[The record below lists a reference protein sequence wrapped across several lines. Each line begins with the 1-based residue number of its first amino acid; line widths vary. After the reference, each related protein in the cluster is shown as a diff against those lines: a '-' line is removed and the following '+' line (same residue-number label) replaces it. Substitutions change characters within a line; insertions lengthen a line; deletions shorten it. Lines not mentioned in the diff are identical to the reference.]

1 MLTPEEKEN
10 IYRVAYVPEH
20 IISLMVLVSRGEPFL
35 VENFLYY
42 AGDNWLIFVGY
53 PLDGSFSLDTCEAVL
68 TGLRK
73 RFRPEYLWFIGET
86 IPPSLTSN
94 YTERE
99 SDQYY
104 KLDLSSFRIRNELSR
119 ALRKVSPSLRIER
132 TRTMSQ
138 QHTEL
143 SDEFIS
149 REKPSPRIKA
159 FFLAMP
165 DYVSRSPTAVVLN
178 GWSDKGELSAFYV
191 VELGAKAFAT
201 YVVGC
206 HSKKHYTPHASD
218 LLFLEMIRLSQESE
232 KASIHLGLGVNP
244 GIRRFKEKWGGVP
257 FLKYEFC
264 EQRAGHPMTS
274 FLRSIEGKL

>member
-1 MLTPEEKEN
+1 MLTSEEEEN

-20 IISLMVLVSRGEPFL
+20 IVSLMVLVSRGEPFL
-35 VENFLYY
+35 IENFLYY

-86 IPPSLTSN
+86 IPPSLASN
-94 YTERE
+94 CTERE

-104 KLDLSSFRIRNELSR
+104 KLDLSSLKLNSDLRR
-119 ALRKVSPSLRIER
+119 ALRKTSPSLSIER
-132 TRTMSQ
+132 SRTMAH
-138 QHTEL
+138 QHAEL

-149 REKPSPRIKA
+149 RENPSPRIKA
-159 FFLAMP
+159 FYLAMP
-165 DYVSRSPTAVVLN
+165 DYVSRSPTAVVLD
-178 GWSDKGELSAFYV
+178 GWSSKGELSAYYV

-206 HSKKHYTPHASD
+206 HSKKHYVPHASD
-218 LLFLEMIRLSQESE
+218 LLFLEMIHLSQESV
-232 KASIHLGLGVNP
+232 KNSIHLGLGVNP
-244 GIRRFKEKWGGVP
+244 GIRRFKEKWGGLP

-274 FLRSIEGKL
+274 FLRSVAGKR

>member
-1 MLTPEEKEN
+1 MLTPEAEQH
-10 IYRVAYVPEH
+10 IYSAAYVPEH
-20 IISLMVLVSRGEPFL
+20 IVSLMVLVSRGEPFL
-35 VENFLYY
+35 IENFLYY
-42 AGDNWLIFVGY
+42 AGANWLIFVGY
-53 PLDGSFSLDTCEAVL
+53 PLDGSFSFDACEAAL

-86 IPPSLTSN
+86 IPPSLASN
-94 YTERE
+94 CTERE

-104 KLDLSSFRIRNELSR
+104 KLDLLSLTIKSDLR
-119 ALRKVSPSLRIER
+119 RVLRKTSPSLRIER
-132 TRTMSQ
+132 SRTMSR
-138 QHTEL
+138 QHAEL
-143 SDEFIS
+143 SDEFIR
-149 REKPSPRIKA
+149 REKPSARIKA

-178 GWSDKGELSAFYV
+178 GWSDKGELSAYYV
-191 VELGAKAFAT
+191 AELGANTFAT

-218 LLFLEMIRLSQESE
+218 LLFLEMIRLAQESG
-232 KASIHLGLGVNP
+232 KTSIHLGLGVNP

-264 EQRAGHPMTS
+264 EQRAGHLINS
-274 FLRSIEGKL
+274 FLRSIQGKL

>member
-1 MLTPEEKEN
+1 MLTPEQEDH

-20 IISLMVLVSRGEPFL
+20 IVRLMVLVSKGEPFL
-35 VENFLYY
+35 IENFICY
-42 AGDNWLIFVGY
+42 ARDNWVIFVGY
-53 PLDGSFSLDTCEAVL
+53 PLDTSFSLDACEAVL
-68 TGLRK
+68 KALRK

-94 YTERE
+94 CTERE

-104 KLDLSSFRIRNELSR
+104 KLDLSSLKLKSD
-119 ALRKVSPSLRIER
+119 LRRMIQKATQSLNIER
-132 TRTMSQ
+132 SHAMSQ
-138 QHTEL
+138 QHVEL
-143 SDEFIS
+143 SDEFIK
-149 REKPSPRIKA
+149 REKPGPRIKT

-165 DYVSRSPTAVVLN
+165 HYVSQSPTAVVLN
-178 GWSDKGELSAFYV
+178 GWSNKGELSAFYV
-191 VELGAKAFAT
+191 VELGAKTFAT

-218 LLFLEMIRLSQESE
+218 LLFLEMIHLSEES
-232 KASIHLGLGVNP
+232 KKTSIQLGLGVNP

-264 EQRAGHPMTS
+264 EQRTGHTITS
-274 FLRSIEGKL
+274 LLRTFEGKL